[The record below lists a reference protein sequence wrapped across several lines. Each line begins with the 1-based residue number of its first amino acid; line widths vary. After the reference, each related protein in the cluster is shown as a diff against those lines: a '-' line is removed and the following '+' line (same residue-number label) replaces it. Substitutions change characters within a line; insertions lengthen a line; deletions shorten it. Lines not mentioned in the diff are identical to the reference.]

1 MTMNKQEKVLLYN
14 IKDEKLMRLCDSMQ
28 IKWKMIQDCELNQTL
43 EELLDFDKLTTG
55 EKILTD
61 FKMSF
66 LFMADM
72 DEKRMDELSQRM
84 RQEEIRFD
92 GIKAVLTSHNKNW
105 SVLHLFDEIS
115 KDHAY
120 FKAFD
125 DLKMYMRLSS
135 NYKKESNSDIWSDYQ
150 RLLMEA
156 FMMLNSQTSFE
167 EVQIMNKKLKEISE
181 KLK

>member
-1 MTMNKQEKVLLYN
+1 MNKQEKVLLYN
-14 IKDEKLMRLCDSMQ
+14 IKDEKLMRLCDTMQ
-28 IKWKMIQDCELNQTL
+28 IKWRMIKESELNQTM
-43 EELLDFDKLTTG
+43 EELLDFNQAVSG

-61 FKMSF
+61 FTMSF

-72 DEKRMDELSQRM
+72 EEARMDELSQRM
-84 RQEEIRFD
+84 KQEKINFD
-92 GIKAVLTSHNKNW
+92 GIKAVLTPHNKNW

-125 DLKMYMRLSS
+125 ELKMHMRLST
-135 NYKKESNSDIWSDYQ
+135 NYKKEANLKIWHEYQ
-150 RLLMEA
+150 KLLMEA
-156 FMMLNSQTSFE
+156 FMLLNAQASFE
-167 EVQIMNKKLKEISE
+167 EVQIMNKKFNEISK